1 MVYGVIDIGSNTI
14 RMTIYKVENV
24 KFRVLLHK
32 KDATGLASYVKNG
45 AMSKQGIEKA
55 CHVLNKYRMILEN
68 FNVQNKY
75 AFATAAFR
83 NISNSREAVDEIEQ
97 QTNLKIEVISGEE
110 EGKLS
115 FIGASRLQSL
125 SDGILIDIGGGS
137 TELVIYKKGI
147 YQKALS
153 LQIGSLSAY
162 RDYIVGLHPTIEE
175 KEKIERAVL
184 GKLEQTDDKDFTH
197 AQYKFGYGV
206 GGTVRAVNKLKQ
218 NFYQNLQW
226 RNELESKDVYQ
237 ITEVL
242 MQEREKAPR
251 QLLDVIS
258 RIAPYRLRTLMPGLI
273 ILNTLLKKYESCL
286 LRVSMS
292 GVREGY
298 LYSKVLSHHT

>member
-1 MVYGVIDIGSNTI
+1 M
-14 RMTIYKVENV
+14 RLH
-24 KFRVLLHK
+24 VLLHK
-32 KDATGLASYVKNG
+32 KDATGLVSYIKNG
-45 AMSKQGIEKA
+45 AMSKQGIKKA
-55 CHVLNKYRMILEN
+55 CHVLNGYRMILEN
-68 FNVQNKY
+68 FNVCNQY

-83 NISNSREAVDEIEQ
+83 NISNSKDAVDEIER
-97 QTNLKIEVISGEE
+97 QTDLKIEVISGEE

-115 FIGASRLQSL
+115 FIGASRLQTL

-147 YQKALS
+147 FQKALS
-153 LQIGSLSAY
+153 LPIGSLSAY
-162 RDYIVGLHPTIEE
+162 QDYIVGLHPTIKE
-175 KEKIERAVL
+175 KENIERAVL
-184 GKLEQTDDKDFTH
+184 EKLEQSNDDDFTH

-218 NFYQNLQW
+218 NLYQNLQW
-226 RNELESKDVYQ
+226 RNELEAKDVYR
-237 ITEVL
+237 ITKAL

-258 RIAPYRLRTLMPGLI
+258 SIAPYRLRTLMPGLI
-273 ILNTLLKKYESCL
+273 ILNILLKKYGSCL

-298 LYSKVLSHHT
+298 LYSKVLTHHN